1 VIAPPVLLTLAGA
14 SLGVTGAAFLTRFLS
29 ALLYGIEP
37 SNPPVLLGAT
47 LVLLIVAVVAAFV
60 PARRATRVNPAI
72 ALRTD

>member
-1 VIAPPVLLTLAGA
+1 
-14 SLGVTGAAFLTRFLS
+14 
-29 ALLYGIEP
+29 
-37 SNPPVLLGAT
+37 VLLGAT